1 VEQLT
6 GSFFLFCACLT
17 RRIDQQLRDLERPPK
32 NQWLATTCFDHAVLQ
47 AVGQT
52 LLGLVPGGMAAWSDL
67 EACLRV
73 VAEAAPRDLQER
85 LIAEYLGNLLQ
96 ETFDAAEVRFSNPDL
111 PEDTEPNLRRRDARA
126 IADALFA
133 SFGGPGPA
141 PPEIVQRQLDHLL
154 AGVAAQG
161 L

>member
-1 VEQLT
+1 MTKPPLPAVSRGAATLIAIARENDKRRQLATNQALHFALVAVQELPALCRASRRKALAHYLRVEQLT
-6 GSFFLFCACLT
+6 RSFSPFCASLT
-17 RRIDQQLRDLERPPK
+17 RRSDQQLRALERPPK

-85 LIAEYLGNLLQ
+85 L
-96 ETFDAAEVRFSNPDL
+96 
-111 PEDTEPNLRRRDARA
+111 
-126 IADALFA
+126 
-133 SFGGPGPA
+133 
-141 PPEIVQRQLDHLL
+141 
-154 AGVAAQG
+154 
-161 L
+161 